1 VSAADQRARAAAR
14 IVVLGGAV
22 YVRTSGDPFFF
33 TSGWASPIFIDIKR
47 LISQPAARENLVDG
61 ALDRIR
67 AVVGADTFDIV
78 VGCELAGIPFA
89 SIIAD
94 RLRLPLVLVRK
105 QGKGFGRLAQ
115 FEGTFEPGARALL
128 VDDLSTDGTNKS
140 VFKSAL
146 ERAEAKVVNIFVLLD
161 YAIFPSS
168 AKLIS
173 LMTLSDVIAAAE
185 EQSYLDAR
193 GLEEVKAFA
202 ANAAQWSKRNGGI
215 GALPPSSGLP

>member
-1 VSAADQRARAAAR
+1 VSAASQHAQTAAR
-14 IVVLGGAV
+14 IIVQGGAV

-47 LISQPAARENLVDG
+47 LISLPAARETLVDA
-61 ALDRIR
+61 ALDRIK
-67 AVVGADTFDIV
+67 AVVGAGNFDMI

-94 RLRLPLVLVRK
+94 RLRLPLVVVRK

-128 VDDLSTDGTNKS
+128 VDDLSTDGINKS
-140 VFKSAL
+140 AFRSAL
-146 ERAEAKVVNIFVLLD
+146 ELAEAKIVSVFVLLD
-161 YAIFPSS
+161 YAIFPAS
-168 AKLIS
+168 AKLVS
-173 LMTLSDVIAAAE
+173 LLTLSDVIAAAE
-185 EQSYLDAR
+185 EQRYLDPR

-202 ANAAQWSKRNGGI
+202 ANAAQWSQRNGGI
-215 GALPPSSGLP
+215 GGLPPSYQP

>member
-1 VSAADQRARAAAR
+1 MSAADARAQAAAG

-47 LISQPAARENLVDG
+47 LISQPAARENLVDA

-67 AVVGADTFDIV
+67 AVVGAGNFDMV

-140 VFKSAL
+140 VFTSAL

-161 YAIFPSS
+161 YAIFPAS
-168 AKLIS
+168 AKLVS

-185 EQSYLDAR
+185 EQCYLDPR

-215 GALPPSSGLP
+215 GRLPSSSGSP

>member
-1 VSAADQRARAAAR
+1 MSVAGKQARAAAR
-14 IVVLGGAV
+14 LVVEGGAV

-47 LISQPAARENLVDG
+47 LISLPAARDTLVEA
-61 ALDRIR
+61 ALERIEA
-67 AVVGADTFDIV
+67 AVGINTFDMI

-89 SIIAD
+89 AIIAD
-94 RLRLPLVLVRK
+94 RLRLPLVVVRK

-128 VDDLSTDGTNKS
+128 VDDLSTDGTNKTA
-140 VFKSAL
+140 FRSAL

-161 YAIFPSS
+161 YAIFPAS
-168 AKLIS
+168 ARLVS
-173 LMTLSDVIAAAE
+173 LLTLSDIIAAAE
-185 EQSYLDAR
+185 EQRTLDAR
-193 GLEEVKAFA
+193 GLDEVKSFA

-215 GALPPSSGLP
+215 GALPSPGSP